1 MNIAFDIDGV
11 LTDIEKF
18 QLETGREYFKKKYSK
33 DIVNP
38 NGAGIKE
45 IFACSEREEYE
56 FWRDNIIYY
65 ASKYPMRTGCKET
78 IKKIAE
84 DGNKIFIIS
93 SRIKTCEKTALG
105 ALMRHFVRKFL
116 KDIPYE
122 TIEFCS
128 FENSPVDKCAACKK
142 HNIDLIVEDTPAN
155 IMALKEVTKVVCFDA
170 AYNRDLDES
179 IPRIKSFNELFCIV
193 NKMNPDKEMR
203 ILPREERDALEG
215 KELEEYYK
223 KLQEY
228 YRKRTNVAK
237 YKKQA
242 RAYNLIYD
250 VAKVLFGMKYPYELV
265 NADRIPEE
273 TGVIYIANH
282 RDMIDPPLVMSAIGK
297 KPAHLLLKADFG
309 EKFYTPLLSG
319 IGCFYV
325 KRENRDSQILT
336 KEEMIKIILA
346 GHDVIIFP
354 EGTRN
359 KTAEDLLEFQKGA
372 ASVARATG
380 RPIVPLGISK
390 KFDDFQEK
398 IVVNVGEPMYI
409 DYEDDLQIKNDELEG
424 SVKLLLEENKSRIN
438 TRSK

>member
-11 LTDIEKF
+11 FTNLEKYM
-18 QLETGREYFKKKYSK
+18 LEVGGEYFKEKFNM

-38 NGAGIKE
+38 KGNGIKE
-45 IFACSEREEYE
+45 IFECTDEQEYQ
-56 FWRDNIIYY
+56 FWRDNIIEYS
-65 ASKYPMRTGCKET
+65 SKYPMRVGCKET
-78 IKKIAE
+78 IKKIKE
-84 DGNKIFIIS
+84 DGNKIFIIT
-93 SRIKTCEKTALG
+93 SRIKADEKSLVG
-105 ALMRHFVRKFL
+105 ALMRTYVKKFL

-122 TIEFCS
+122 AIEFCS
-128 FENSPVDKCAACKK
+128 VKNSPQDKREACLK

-155 IMALKEVTKVVCFDA
+155 IDELQKVTKVVCFDA
-170 AYNRDLDES
+170 AYNREIDES
-179 IPRIKSFNELFCIV
+179 IPRITSFNELFCII
-193 NKMNPDKEMR
+193 NKLNPNKEMR
-203 ILPREERDALEG
+203 ILPREDREKLEG

-228 YRKRTNVAK
+228 YKKRTNVAK

-242 RAYNLIYD
+242 RVYNLIYGLG
-250 VAKVLFGMKYPYELV
+250 KKLFNMKYPYELI
-265 NADRIPEE
+265 NAENIPEE

-297 KPAHLLLKADFG
+297 KPVHLLLKSDFG
-309 EKFYTPLLSG
+309 EKFYTPLLSSL
-319 IGCFYV
+319 GCFYV
-325 KRENRDSQILT
+325 TRDNRDSQILT
-336 KEEMIKIILA
+336 KEEMMKIILA

-359 KTAEDLLEFQKGA
+359 KTDKELLEFQKGA
-372 ASVARATG
+372 VSVARATG

-409 DYEDDLQIKNDELEG
+409 DYQDDLAVKNEELEDN
-424 SVKLLLEENKSRIN
+424 VKLLLTENKSRIN
-438 TRSK
+438 VRSN